1 MRKAMLGLTVV
12 PLLLLGACEMKVG
25 KDEGAKDSASI
36 KVDESG
42 NVAIS
47 ASDGADGV
55 SVSVPGFEGKV
66 KIPGMEL
73 GGDHMDIDGMKL
85 FPGTKLSGIN
95 VTDQAGPGSGTG
107 VVEMRFTSPAAPDK
121 IAAYYAAAAPEND
134 FTDVKVSQAKGASVV
149 TALKN
154 DGDRLTITINPA
166 AVGSA
171 GTILIRDAGAK

>member
-1 MRKAMLGLTVV
+1 MRKAVLGLTVV

-25 KDEGAKDSASI
+25 KDDGAKDSASV
-36 KVDESG
+36 KVDANG
-42 NVAIS
+42 NVAI
-47 ASDGADGV
+47 AANDGADGV

-85 FPGTKLSGIN
+85 YPGSKLSGIN
-95 VTDQAGPGSGTG
+95 VTDQSGAGTG
-107 VVEMRFTSPAAPDK
+107 VVEMRFTSAATPDK

-134 FTDVKVSQAKGASVV
+134 FTDVKVAEAKGVSTV
-149 TALKN
+149 TARKS

-166 AVGSA
+166 ASGSA
-171 GTILIRDAGAK
+171 GTILIRDANAK